1 MGGKGQIT
9 LRTAAMDA
17 AAKSSIFVEITDTGA
32 GISDEDMPSA
42 PQSPKAIAG
51 AISAYLAKCVE
62 IADPEVARFG
72 QLSPTG
78 LLQAQQAKIHMDH
91 KISGPLKQI
100 VEFLYNCIVEARSGY
115 A

>member
-1 MGGKGQIT
+1 MI
-9 LRTAAMDA
+9 L
-17 AAKSSIFVEITDTGA
+17 
-32 GISDEDMPSA
+32 MPSA

-78 LLQAQQAKIHMDH
+78 LLEAQQAKIHM
-91 KISGPLKQI
+91 KNANGSGPDQTPP
-100 VEFLYNCIVEARSGY
+100 RGD
-115 A
+115 